1 MSGPLVR
8 RTRRTGRL
16 PAAAGVVEARCLG
29 PLELII
35 DGQPVDLATARPRV
49 RSLLRLLLSDP
60 GAAFHH
66 EVIAEAFWP
75 DAEPEVGARNLHA
88 AVAALRRLVEPGVA
102 RGSFQLVVRDGA
114 AYRFVIAPESR
125 VDVLQFDAAV
135 ETARR
140 ARATGDASRA
150 ETAGARCSRC
160 TGATC
165 SRTRDRLRGSRS
177 PASAADSRRSRR
189 PSPWPV
195 RASGVGSSMTPPA
208 CAPRAC
214 VSIDITTRCG
224 GCSSASGSAPAIRVP
239 RAAPARATTRSSSSW
254 ASPRT
259 PEGPAERYRIAL
271 NSSSRM
277 ATGVL
282 LGRSCRSRRA

>member
-1 MSGPLVR
+1 
-8 RTRRTGRL
+8 
-16 PAAAGVVEARCLG
+16 VVEARCLG

-114 AYRFVIAPESR
+114 AYRFVVAPQSR

-150 ETAGARCSRC
+150 ETASREVL
-160 TGATC
+160 A
-165 SRTRDRLRGSRS
+165 LYRGDLL
-177 PASAADSRRSRR
+177 AD
-189 PSPWPV
+189 
-195 RASGVGSSMTPPA
+195 
-208 CAPRAC
+208 
-214 VSIDITTRCG
+214 
-224 GCSSASGSAPAIRVP
+224 
-239 RAAPARATTRSSSSW
+239 
-254 ASPRT
+254 
-259 PEGPAERYRIAL
+259 EGPASWLEEPRERRRQQAVEAAESVAGVCFGRGELDDAAHVCTQGLRIDRYHDPL
-271 NSSSRM
+271 WR
-277 ATGVL
+277 L
-282 LGRSCRSRRA
+282 LIRVREHAGDPGAARRARQGYDKILVELGVTADA